1 MNGYCSKAFIAC
13 SEGKGMAKISM
24 TCPFSNKTCIEC
36 AIFRGKHHY
45 LTISRQHHAST
56 NQQKDHGKS
65 RVLPLSVEFQALK
78 NSVERYLVLPT
89 FPSTG
94 KYNEKRGNPEI
105 KLKVIDVENRT
116 SRTCD
121 FDESRNWIWDNPEI
135 MRVIDGWQVTSM
147 EMLLEIMCH
156 KAEKG
161 CEEVELYEAPR
172 FMLLA
177 GG

>member
-1 MNGYCSKAFIAC
+1 V
-13 SEGKGMAKISM
+13 
-24 TCPFSNKTCIEC
+24 EC
-36 AIFRGKHHY
+36 AIYRGKHHY
-45 LTISRQHHAST
+45 LSISKLYQGST
-56 NQQKDHGKS
+56 GQQKDRAKS
-65 RVLPLSVEFQALK
+65 RVLPPSVEFQALK
-78 NSVERYLVLPT
+78 KSVERYLVLPT

-94 KYNEKRGNPEI
+94 KYNEKRDNPQI

-116 SRTCD
+116 TRTCD
-121 FDESRNWIWDNPEI
+121 FNETKGWNWDNPET

-147 EMLLEIMCH
+147 EMLLEIMCY